1 LNQRKYEESL
11 TDIGL
16 VIDVAF
22 QKTLSYR
29 LAKREKK
36 RETHTYIYIHAI
48 HIPFPFLLVY
58 CDARV
63 DPPKP
68 NFARIA
74 KKVIASRLEIN

>member
-1 LNQRKYEESL
+1 MNQRKYEASL

-16 VIDVAF
+16 AIDVAF
-22 QKTLSYR
+22 QNTLSYR
-29 LAKREKK
+29 LAEREKK
-36 RETHTYIYIHAI
+36 ERDTYIYINAI
-48 HIPFPFLLVY
+48 HIPSPFLLVY